1 MYESIWWGWLDAEF
15 DVFEPLLGVE
25 ARTLLA
31 NAGEVTMAE
40 DGGIGIV
47 EAEAMEEFL
56 HRHLLSEGTSVGR
69 FAVGIESALIADTY
83 GVGVVVA
90 GMSPCDALRP
100 AGIEGAVLGD
110 VIVIA
115 DGVEAAGL
123 MTGFQLFN
131 SEVLVHSRGAAMH
144 HNQIDVSHDIRFFTF
159 LLFYSFTLLPFYFF
173 TF

>member
-47 EAEAMEEFL
+47 EAEAMEKFL

-69 FAVGIESALIADTY
+69 FAVGIESALIADADA
-83 GVGVVVA
+83 VGIVVS
-90 GMSPCDALRP
+90 GMSANLSLRS
-100 AGIEGAVLGD
+100 ARVEGAVLGD
-110 VIVIA
+110 IVVVA
-115 DGVEAAGL
+115 DGFETSCEVA
-123 MTGFQLFN
+123 GFQVFYR
-131 SEVLVHSRGAAMH
+131 EVLGRTGCRAV
-144 HNQIDVSHDIRFFTF
+144 QYD
-159 LLFYSFTLLPFYFF
+159 
-173 TF
+173 

>member
-25 ARTLLA
+25 TRTLLA

-69 FAVGIESALIADTY
+69 FAVGIESALIAD
-83 GVGVVVA
+83 GDAVGVVVTGVGA
-90 GMSPCDALRP
+90 DLSLWAARV
-100 AGIEGAVLGD
+100 EGTILGD
-110 VIVIA
+110 VVVVA
-115 DGVEAAGL
+115 DGFETSCEV
-123 MTGFQLFN
+123 TGFQVFYR
-131 SEVLVHSRGAAMH
+131 EVLGHTGCRAM
-144 HNQIDVSHDIRFFTF
+144 
-159 LLFYSFTLLPFYFF
+159 
-173 TF
+173 

>member
-1 MYESIWWGWLDAEF
+1 MYESIWGGWLDAEF

-69 FAVGIESALIADTY
+69 FAVGIESALIAD
-83 GVGVVVA
+83 GDAVGVVVSGVGA
-90 GMSPCDALRP
+90 DLSLWAARV
-100 AGIEGAVLGD
+100 EGTILGD
-110 VIVIA
+110 VVVVA
-115 DGVEAAGL
+115 DGFETSGEVA
-123 MTGFQLFN
+123 GFQGFDC
-131 SEVLVHSRGAAMH
+131 EVLCHTGCRAM
-144 HNQIDVSHDIRFFTF
+144 
-159 LLFYSFTLLPFYFF
+159 
-173 TF
+173 

>member
-31 NAGEVTMAE
+31 NTGEVTMAE

-69 FAVGIESALIADTY
+69 FAVGIESALIADADAVGIVVS
-83 GVGVVVA
+83 GVSA
-90 GMSPCDALRP
+90 NLSLRS
-100 AGIEGAVLGD
+100 ARVEDAVLGD
-110 VIVIA
+110 IVVVA
-115 DGVEAAGL
+115 DGFETSCEVA
-123 MTGFQLFN
+123 GFQGFDC
-131 SEVLVHSRGAAMH
+131 EVLCHTRGTAM
-144 HNQIDVSHDIRFFTF
+144 QYD
-159 LLFYSFTLLPFYFF
+159 
-173 TF
+173 